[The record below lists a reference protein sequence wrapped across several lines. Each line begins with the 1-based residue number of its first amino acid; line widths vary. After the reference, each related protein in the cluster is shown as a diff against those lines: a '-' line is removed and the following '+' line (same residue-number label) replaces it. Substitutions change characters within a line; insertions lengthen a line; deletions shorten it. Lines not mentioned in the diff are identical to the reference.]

1 MIIRIK
7 NLRLR
12 TITGINDWER
22 KDLQDVV
29 VNAEIEYDGSAAVES
44 DEIADSIDYKAIT
57 KRMIR
62 EVEQS
67 RFQLLDKLSGHLL
80 AILMEDERVQ
90 RATVEIDKPGALRFA
105 DSVSVTSSAQRER

>member
-29 VNAEIEYDGSAAVES
+29 VNVEIAYDGSAAVES
-44 DEIADSIDYKAIT
+44 DDIDDSIDYKAIT
-57 KRMIR
+57 KRIIQ
-62 EVEQS
+62 EVEPS
-67 RFQLLDKLSGHLL
+67 RFQLLDKLSGHIL

-105 DSVSVTSSAQRER
+105 DSVSITCSAQRDQ